1 MAYIYLEELKKIL
14 PGILD
19 QWIDGDDE
27 SWEWIFQEIE
37 QECHVGKRKHLK
49 GKKWKKKLRDDVDEL
64 QYFRHNEYE
73 IKVNGIATR
82 VNELSNKVSKLN
94 DICNAHTVR
103 LDRISQDITAAKS
116 MAETAKQ
123 RTEVD
128 YSKYSGK
135 SDGKIC
141 YKDTLTKDCPSCK
154 YGYSTSPTDEPCC
167 DCLPHRPELPK
178 WEAKENE

>member
-1 MAYIYLEELKKIL
+1 MAYITLKELEKIL
-14 PGILD
+14 PGILSD
-19 QWIDGDDE
+19 WIDGDDE

-37 QECHVGKRKHLK
+37 QHCHVGKRKHIK

-82 VNELSNKVSKLN
+82 VNELNNKVSKLN

-103 LDRISQDITAAKS
+103 LDNIGRDITAAKS
-116 MAETAKQ
+116 MAEIAKE

-135 SDGKIC
+135 SDGEKMC
-141 YKDTLTKDCPSCK
+141 KTCK
-154 YGYSTSPTDEPCC
+154 YSSNIDGSPKSFDAPPCDTC
-167 DCLPHRPELPK
+167 NHNNN
-178 WEAKENE
+178 WEAKDE